1 MQKTT
6 ITLLTAALLASTA
19 HGAMAESF
27 NRIAAFPVMLN
38 LPEGTDPAAETSPE
52 IIAVSGD
59 GMTLVYSDSPLGAV
73 GFIDITDPRAP
84 QPLGAVMIEGE
95 PTAVVT
101 LGGTAFAGV
110 NTSASFTE
118 PSGHLAIIDIA
129 SRELTR
135 SCDLGGQ
142 PDSLA
147 MAPDASFL
155 AVAIENERDEALGDG
170 GLPQLPAGFVAIVP
184 LTGGVPDC
192 EGMIV
197 ADVTGLAEVAPEDP
211 EPEFVHINGAGEI
224 LVTLQE
230 NNHLVILA
238 ADGSVISH
246 FSAGTVDLDMIDTAR
261 DGALTFSGSRMGVP
275 REPDAAKWLDDDRFV
290 TANEG
295 DWQGGSRG
303 FTIWSK
309 TGEVLYESG
318 PSFEHAVATIGHY
331 PLNRSHSKGVEP
343 EGLEIATF
351 GDTTYIFLLAERGS
365 VMGVY
370 RDTGAEPELLQLL
383 PSGISP
389 EDAVAI
395 PARNLVA
402 TANEADLGEDGAA
415 RAHVMIYELQDAE
428 PAYPTIVSS
437 MQEDGRPL
445 GWGALSGMVADAEV
459 PGRLYAVNDSFYG
472 MQPSIFV
479 IDATEQPAR
488 ITDVIRVTRMGQ
500 PAQKLDLE
508 GITLD
513 GNDGFWLASEG
524 RSDRLI
530 PHALYQVDG
539 KGVIRQEIAF
549 PPELLAHE
557 IRFGAEGITKIGD
570 VLWIAIQREWGDDPK
585 DMVKLVSY
593 DTSSKEWGAV
603 HYPLE
608 KAETGWV
615 GLSEITAH
623 GDFAY
628 IVERDNQ
635 IGEAAKLKALYRV
648 PLAQLQPAA
657 LGSELPVVE
666 KELVRDFIPDLAR
679 WVGYI
684 ADKVEGFAVDVDGTG
699 YVVTDNDG
707 VDDSSGETFFWS
719 IGRL

>member
-1 MQKTT
+1 
-6 ITLLTAALLASTA
+6 
-19 HGAMAESF
+19 
-27 NRIAAFPVMLN
+27 
-38 LPEGTDPAAETSPE
+38 
-52 IIAVSGD
+52 
-59 GMTLVYSDSPLGAV
+59 
-73 GFIDITDPRAP
+73 
-84 QPLGAVMIEGE
+84 
-95 PTAVVT
+95 
-101 LGGTAFAGV
+101 
-110 NTSASFTE
+110 
-118 PSGHLAIIDIA
+118 
-129 SRELTR
+129 
-135 SCDLGGQ
+135 
-142 PDSLA
+142 
-147 MAPDASFL
+147 
-155 AVAIENERDEALGDG
+155 
-170 GLPQLPAGFVAIVP
+170 
-184 LTGGVPDC
+184 
-192 EGMIV
+192 
-197 ADVTGLAEVAPEDP
+197 
-211 EPEFVHINGAGEI
+211 
-224 LVTLQE
+224 
-230 NNHLVILA
+230 
-238 ADGSVISH
+238 
-246 FSAGTVDLDMIDTAR
+246 
-261 DGALTFSGSRMGVP
+261 
-275 REPDAAKWLDDDRFV
+275 
-290 TANEG
+290 
-295 DWQGGSRG
+295 
-303 FTIWSK
+303 
-309 TGEVLYESG
+309 VLYESG
-318 PSFEHAVATIGHY
+318 PSFEHAVSTIGHY

-351 GDTTYIFLLAERGS
+351 GETTYIFLLSERGS
-365 VMGVY
+365 IMGVY
-370 RDTGAEPELLQLL
+370 RDTGGEPELLQLL

-395 PARNLVA
+395 PAKNLVA

-415 RAHVMIYELQDAE
+415 RAHVMIYELQDAP
-428 PAYPTIVSS
+428 PAYPTIISG

-508 GITLD
+508 GIALD
-513 GNDGFWLASEG
+513 GHGGFWLASEG

-539 KGVIRQEIAF
+539 KGQLRQEIAF

-557 IRFGAEGITKIGD
+557 IRFGAEGITRDGD

-585 DMVKLVSY
+585 DMVKLVAY
-593 DTSSKEWGAV
+593 DTSGKEWGAV

-615 GLSEITAH
+615 GLSEITAD

-635 IGEAAKLKALYRV
+635 IGTAAKLKALYRV
-648 PLAQLQPAA
+648 PLAQLEPAP
-657 LGSELPVVE
+657 LGGELPVVE
-666 KELVRDFIPDLAR
+666 KELVRDLIPDLAR
-679 WVGYI
+679 WGGYI
-684 ADKVEGFAVDVDGTG
+684 VDKVEGFAVDVDGTA

>member
-6 ITLLTAALLASTA
+6 ITLFTAALLASTA
-19 HGAMAESF
+19 LAAQAESF
-27 NRIAAFPVMLN
+27 NRIASFPVSLN
-38 LPEGTDPAAETSPE
+38 LPEGTDPLTETSPE

-59 GMTLVYSDSPLGAV
+59 GMTLVYSDSPLGAL
-73 GFIDITDPRAP
+73 GFIDITEPRSP
-84 QPLGAVMIEGE
+84 QPLGAVMVEGE

-118 PSGHLAIIDIA
+118 PAGHLAVIDIA
-129 SRELTR
+129 SQALTR

-147 MAPDASFL
+147 MAPDGSFL
-155 AVAIENERDEALGDG
+155 AVAIENERDEDLGDG
-170 GLPQLPAGFVAIVP
+170 GLPQLPAGSVVIVP
-184 LTGGVPDC
+184 LNDGAPDC
-192 EGMIV
+192 DALIT

-211 EPEFVHINGAGEI
+211 EPEFVHVNGQGEI

-238 ADGSVISH
+238 PDGSVISH
-246 FSAGTVDLDMIDTAR
+246 FSAGSVDLDMIDTAR
-261 DGALTFSGSRMGVP
+261 DGALTFAGSRSDVP

-295 DWQGGSRG
+295 DWKGGSRG

-343 EGLEIATF
+343 EGLEVATF
-351 GDTTYIFLLAERGS
+351 GDETYIFLLSERGS
-365 VMGVY
+365 IMGVY
-370 RDTGAEPELLQLL
+370 RDTGAVPELLQLL

-395 PARNLVA
+395 PARNLIA

-415 RAHVMIYELQDAE
+415 RAHVMLYELEDAE
-428 PAYPTIVSS
+428 PAYPTLVSG

-445 GWGALSGMVADAEV
+445 GWGALSAMVADAEV

-513 GNDGFWLASEG
+513 GNGGFWLASEG

-539 KGVIRQEIAF
+539 QGQIRQEIAF
-549 PPELLAHE
+549 PPELVAHE

-585 DMVKLVSY
+585 DMVKLVAY
-593 DTSSKEWGAV
+593 DTGTKEWGAV

-608 KAETGWV
+608 KALTGWV

-623 GDFAY
+623 GDHVY

-635 IGEAAKLKALYRV
+635 IGAAAKLKSLYRV
-648 PLAQLQPAA
+648 PLSQMAA
-657 LGSELPVVE
+657 APLGGELPLVE
-666 KELVRDFIPDLAR
+666 KELVRDFIPDLAL
-679 WVGYI
+679 WGGYI
-684 ADKVEGFAVDVDGTG
+684 VDKVEGFAVDAEGTA

-719 IGRL
+719 IGKL